1 MEETVTSIT
10 WEALEHTHQ
19 PKGADWFWVLGI
31 ITLAVSV
38 AAIVLGNTLFGILV
52 LVAGVVTG
60 IASRREAKVIAY
72 AITTRG
78 VRIDS
83 VIYPYSTLDSFFI
96 DEQNPSGPQLLLKVE
111 RIFMPLLVIPLPP
124 EDIDEIE
131 ALIAARL
138 PEERL
143 EEPIA
148 HKFLEFFGF

>member
-19 PKGADWFWVLGI
+19 AKGTDWFWILGI

-38 AAIVLGNTLFGILV
+38 AAVVLGNTLFGVLV
-52 LVAGVVTG
+52 LVAGIVTG
-60 IASRREAKVIAY
+60 IASRREAKVVTY
-72 AITTRG
+72 GITTRG

-83 VIYPYSTLDSFFI
+83 VIYPYSTLDSFYI

-124 EDIDEIE
+124 EEVDDIE

-143 EEPIA
+143 EEPLA
-148 HKFLEFFGF
+148 HKLLEFLGF